1 MQLLFAFVCLA
12 LIVLFAVVGLM
23 KKSGKMLGTLAV
35 YALSLFGAAILA
47 RLLSGVVTKLAMN
60 FALPKM
66 LAAMG
71 AEKLSDTLSI
81 LSGSASVIVRT
92 AIAPLLFVVLFVLI
106 LLIVSIVKKFVRSKK
121 SIPDAPG
128 VMARFCGLA
137 VGILC
142 GVLFILAFLAPLFG
156 TLHTVDAVL
165 SVGKSDEQTEVVEEA
180 EETGKGARFSA
191 VVALTDAPVAR
202 QIYGVGGEAL
212 YTYLTTAKWSGDRVV
227 LRDEAVAI
235 ATAVDQISVLSAKP
249 VSEYDEE
256 QVTALRNVADSVD
269 NSVLMSNIFAGM
281 MSQAADAWSRGE
293 EHLGIS
299 FPGMEGHYGKIM
311 KAFFSVFAT
320 TDANTV
326 GADLG
331 SFADVF
337 DVLVRNEMFSLLDNE
352 ESGEDNFADKLTGGD
367 MVGELY
373 AVLDQNTRMQPVK
386 VAIADVGMNVML
398 GQLGGSAG
406 NLREDHG
413 VLMND
418 MAGALKT
425 SVAGQSGTIDKA
437 QLRTDVA
444 TAITNNSVDVTDSV
458 ADLVV
463 DALVDEFTAEELAA
477 LSEDEIVDR
486 MVIRFEGVE
495 N

>member
-1 MQLLFAFVCLA
+1 MQLLFALVCLV
-12 LIVLFAVVGLM
+12 LLVLFAVIGLL

-35 YALSLFGAAILA
+35 YAGSLFGAAILA
-47 RLLSGVVTKLAMN
+47 RLLSGAVTKLAMN
-60 FALPKM
+60 FALPKI

-71 AEKLSDTLSI
+71 AEKLAGTLNV
-81 LSGSASVIVRT
+81 LSESASVIIRT
-92 AIAPLLFVVLFVLI
+92 AIAPLVFVVLFLLI
-106 LLIVSIVKKFVRSKK
+106 LLIVSIVKKFVRVKK
-121 SIPDAPG
+121 AIPDAPG

-137 VGILC
+137 VGMIC

-156 TLHTVDAVL
+156 TLHTLDAVL
-165 SVGKSDEQTEVVEEA
+165 NVGKTEQTEVVEEA
-180 EETGKGARFSA
+180 EEKGKGARFSA

-202 QIYGVGGEAL
+202 HIYGVGGETL
-212 YTYLTTAKWSGDRVV
+212 YTYLTTAKWNGDRVV

-235 ATAVDQISVLSAKP
+235 TTALDQISALSAKP
-249 VSEYDEE
+249 VSEYGEE
-256 QVTALRNVADSVD
+256 EVAALRSVASSVD
-269 NSVLMSNIFAGM
+269 DSVLMSHILSGVI
-281 MSQAADAWSRGE
+281 SQAADAWSRGE

-299 FPGMEGHYGKIM
+299 FPGMEGHYGRIL

-320 TDANTV
+320 TDADTV

-337 DVLVRNEMFSLLDNE
+337 DVLVRNEMFALLDDE
-352 ESGEDNFADKLTGGD
+352 ASGEDNFADKLTGGD

-373 AVLDQNTRMQPVK
+373 TVLDQNARMHPVK

-406 NLREDHG
+406 DLREEHG
-413 VLMND
+413 ALMND

-425 SVAGQSGTIDKA
+425 SVAGQSGTIDKDL
-437 QLRTDVA
+437 LRADVA
-444 TAITNNSVDVTDSV
+444 TAITNNAVDVTDSV